1 VVLFFE
7 KGAPTEKIWYYQL
20 DPGRTFGKTS
30 ALNDDDLKDF
40 LEKQVE
46 FADSDQSWSVDVKDV
61 DEATCDLSVKNPN
74 KDDEVELREP
84 DKILAEIAALD
95 EKSADILKGIK
106 ELVG

>member
-1 VVLFFE
+1 M
-7 KGAPTEKIWYYQL
+7 
-20 DPGRTFGKTS
+20 
-30 ALNDDDLKDF
+30 
-40 LEKQVE
+40 
-46 FADSDQSWSVDVKDV
+46 DVKDV

-95 EKSADILKGIK
+95 EESAGILKGIK